1 MRSTEFRR
9 SIRKR
14 GIVSRFSDTSLD
26 ALRQLLSRRPAVEIE
41 APELRRA
48 CVLVPIVRVHDEWSI
63 LFSRRSANLAAHSG
77 QIAFPGGGVEEGEAL
92 EAAAIREAEEE
103 VGIHRGAVELIGRLD
118 DVVTNSGFLVA
129 PFVGI
134 IRERIDY
141 VLQEAEVT
149 EVFEVPIDALLDI
162 AQPEIRYVTF
172 RDRKYPAYFYRY
184 REYEIWGLTGRMLKA
199 FLDLVWQAI

>member
-1 MRSTEFRR
+1 
-9 SIRKR
+9 
-14 GIVSRFSDTSLD
+14 VSRFTDASLD
-26 ALRQLLSRRPAVEIE
+26 RLRQILGRRPAIEIN
-41 APELRRA
+41 APEYRRA
-48 CVLVPIVRVHDEWSI
+48 CVLVPIVRVHDQWSI

-77 QIAFPGGGVEEGEAL
+77 QIAFPGGAVEEGEAL

-118 DVVTNSGFLVA
+118 DVITNSGFLVA
-129 PFVGI
+129 PFVGVI
-134 IRERIDY
+134 QERIDY

-149 EVFEVPIDALLDI
+149 EVFEVPIEALLDV
-162 AQPEIRYVTF
+162 AQPEVRYVTF

-199 FLDLVWQAI
+199 FLDLVWQAL